1 MVYRRLAGA
10 KKREA
15 KRGQAQLNVERNRA
29 MDKIEIGRLRGRPG
43 SSAQRVVS
51 TLALGSS
58 LAGLTLASGCAVVSV
73 ASAAASIAATAAS
86 TAVDVGVGAVR
97 VTGKVIGKG
106 IDIVTP
112 SSSSPAAPTASQS
125 ARN

>member
-1 MVYRRLAGA
+1 
-10 KKREA
+10 
-15 KRGQAQLNVERNRA
+15 
-29 MDKIEIGRLRGRPG
+29 MDKIEIGRRRGRPG
-43 SSAQRVVS
+43 RGAQRVAS

-58 LAGLTLASGCAVVSV
+58 LAGLTLASGCAVVTV

-112 SSSSPAAPTASQS
+112 SPSSPVAPPASQS
-125 ARN
+125 TKALNQ